1 MRISTITT
9 VFLILSVPAFLSG
22 CSISY
27 SGGKSSDSI
36 SASFDSISDSSSGG
50 DGDDSAAA
58 SAANNYAEDVTAA
71 TADYASNQSG
81 VERFLQVISSIAR
94 THGVVDWE
102 RDQLTYT
109 SMGKGLKQAGVD
121 EQTIATLAYFHGLP
135 NRSDYLLVLESYRQS

>member
-1 MRISTITT
+1 MRISTITA
-9 VFLILSVPAFLSG
+9 VLLILSVPAFLSG

-36 SASFDSISDSSSGG
+36 SASLDSISDSSSG
-50 DGDDSAAA
+50 GDDSAAA

>member
-1 MRISTITT
+1 MRISTITA
-9 VFLILSVPAFLSG
+9 VLLILSVPAFLSG

-50 DGDDSAAA
+50 DDSAAA

-81 VERFLQVISSIAR
+81 VERFMQVISSIAR

>member
-1 MRISTITT
+1 MRILTITT
-9 VFLILSVPAFLSG
+9 LLLILSVSVFLSG

-36 SASFDSISDSSSGG
+36 SASSDSISDSSGG
-50 DGDDSAAA
+50 GGGESAAA

-71 TADYASNQSG
+71 TVDYASNQRG
-81 VERFLQVISSIAR
+81 VERFLQIISGIAR

-102 RDQLTYT
+102 RDQLTYA

-121 EQTIATLAYFHGLP
+121 EQAISTLAYFQALP
-135 NRSDYLLVLESYRQS
+135 NRANYLLVLEGYRQS

>member
-9 VFLILSVPAFLSG
+9 VLLFLSVSVFLSG

-36 SASFDSISDSSSGG
+36 SASSDSISDSSGG
-50 DGDDSAAA
+50 DGESAAA

-71 TADYASNQSG
+71 TADYASNQRG
-81 VERFLQVISSIAR
+81 AERFLQVISSIAR

>member
-1 MRISTITT
+1 MRISTITA
-9 VFLILSVPAFLSG
+9 VLLILSVAAFLSG

-36 SASFDSISDSSSGG
+36 SASLDSISDSSSGG
-50 DGDDSAAA
+50 DDSSAA

-81 VERFLQVISSIAR
+81 VERFLQVISSVAR

-121 EQTIATLAYFHGLP
+121 EQTIATLAYFHALP
-135 NRSDYLLVLESYRQS
+135 NRSDYLLVLEGYRQS